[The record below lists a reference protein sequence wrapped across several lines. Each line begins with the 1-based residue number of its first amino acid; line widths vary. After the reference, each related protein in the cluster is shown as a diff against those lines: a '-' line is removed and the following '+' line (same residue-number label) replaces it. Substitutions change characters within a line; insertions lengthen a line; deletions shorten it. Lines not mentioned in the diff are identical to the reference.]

1 MNTCHICPRNCNVN
15 RPLIAD
21 NLQSCGTCGVGT
33 MPVVARAAIHE
44 WEEPCISGT
53 KGSGT
58 VFFSGCNLQCCYC
71 QNYQI
76 STERFGKPITI
87 ERLKAIYCEL
97 EQQGA
102 HNINLVNPTHFSDSI
117 LASIPD
123 KRLIPFVYNSSG
135 YDSVET
141 LRRFNGKIDIYMPDF
156 KYSDDLLAKKYSHVN
171 DYFDIATAAI
181 MQMFRQTGPFRIDQS
196 GILQSGLIVRHLVLP
211 SHIENT
217 LKIIDWIAEHFSP
230 NDILFSLMF
239 QYTPCG
245 TASDFSEIN
254 RRISTEEYRTVSNYL
269 YQTKIENG
277 YIQELDS
284 SDFNYIPDFDLT
296 GIH

>member
-21 NLQSCGTCGVGT
+21 HAQSCGICGVGT

-71 QNYQI
+71 QNHQI

-97 EQQGA
+97 EQQGV

-117 LASIPD
+117 LTSIPD

-141 LRRFNGKIDIYMPDF
+141 LRRFDGKIDIYMPDL
-156 KYSDDLLAKKYSHVN
+156 KYSDGLLAKKYSRAN
-171 DYFDIATAAI
+171 DYFDIATTAI
-181 MQMFRQTGPFRIDQS
+181 TEMFRQTGPFCIDQNE
-196 GILQSGLIVRHLVLP
+196 ILQSGVIIRHLVLP

-239 QYTPCG
+239 QYAPCG
-245 TASDFSEIN
+245 TADDFTELN
-254 RRISTEEYRTVSNYL
+254 RKITEEEYRRVSKYL
-269 YQTKIENG
+269 YQTNIENG

-296 GIH
+296 GVN